1 MKNSFAIINNS
12 TETAIL
18 SVSPVYEDHDALEN
32 ILRQHHFASSRTAK
46 KFNLVKSSRLEW
58 ATNLLQTDQIPI
70 AISECDLRPGTWREL
85 LEQTANMPHS
95 PLLIVTSRLAD
106 ERLWSE
112 VLNEGGYDVL
122 AKPFDHTEV
131 IRVVESAWRHWSRI
145 RRLFPP
151 GSRNNGLKDK
161 ASKQLK
167 LATLR
172 GTVIGANIFGKNRLN

>member
-1 MKNSFAIINNS
+1 MDRSDKAMKKASAITNNS

-18 SVSPVYEDHDALEN
+18 SVSPAHEDHGALEN
-32 ILRQHHFASSRTAK
+32 IFRQHYFASSRTAK
-46 KFNLVKSSRLEW
+46 KFKLVKSSRLEW
-58 ATNLLQTDQIPI
+58 AKNLLQTDHIPI

-85 LEQTANMPHS
+85 LEQTANMPHL

-131 IRVVESAWRHWSRI
+131 IRVVESAWRQWTNQHDVPATQP
-145 RRLFPP
+145 RRTPYL
-151 GSRNNGLKDK
+151 
-161 ASKQLK
+161 
-167 LATLR
+167 T
-172 GTVIGANIFGKNRLN
+172 IHANS